1 MSETNS
7 CGVTTP
13 GVFMRRPQILIGDD
27 HRLVAEG
34 LEKLLQ
40 ADYDVA
46 EIVEDGWALVAA
58 AERLRPDLILAD
70 ITMPKLNGLDACEKI
85 VKQVPDAKVIIL
97 TMHHD
102 AIYAVRALRSGA
114 SGFVLKNSASLE
126 LLTAVKTVL
135 DGATYL
141 SPQMAKQLEIYSQNS
156 SADVMDT
163 VTLTPRQRAFRPGG
177 RRNPSHLRSHGRKSQ
192 GPHHEYLGD
201 KLDRG
206 TDTLRVTPRPDLEL
220 TRGPDLELT
229 RGPDLESAGAK
240 SPRRTKTDPI
250 IVP

>member
-1 MSETNS
+1 M
-7 CGVTTP
+7 TP
-13 GVFMRRPQILIGDD
+13 GVSMRRPLILIGDD

-40 ADYDVA
+40 ADYDIA

-70 ITMPKLNGLDACEKI
+70 ITMPLLNGLDACEKI
-85 VKQVPDAKVIIL
+85 VKRVPGAKVVVL

-114 SGFVLKNSASLE
+114 AGFVLKNSASLE

-141 SPQMAKQLEIYSQNS
+141 SPQMVKPLEIFSQNS

-163 VTLTPRQRAFRPGG
+163 VTLTPRQREVLQLFAEGHSAREVAEILHISVRTAENHKAHIMNILGTSSTAELI
-177 RRNPSHLRSHGRKSQ
+177 RCALR
-192 GPHHEYLGD
+192 LG
-201 KLDRG
+201 LI
-206 TDTLRVTPRPDLEL
+206 
-220 TRGPDLELT
+220 
-229 RGPDLESAGAK
+229 SN
-240 SPRRTKTDPI
+240 
-250 IVP
+250 

>member
-1 MSETNS
+1 M
-7 CGVTTP
+7 TP
-13 GVFMRRPQILIGDD
+13 GVSMRRPLILIGDD

-40 ADYDVA
+40 ADYDIA

-70 ITMPKLNGLDACEKI
+70 ITMPLLNGLDACEKI
-85 VKQVPDAKVIIL
+85 VKRVPGAKVVVL

-114 SGFVLKNSASLE
+114 AGFVLKNSASLE

-141 SPQMAKQLEIYSQNS
+141 SPQMVKPLEIYSQNS

-163 VTLTPRQRAFRPGG
+163 VTLTPRQREVLQLFAEGHSAREVAEILHISV
-177 RRNPSHLRSHGRKSQ
+177 RTAENHKSHIMNILGTSSTAELIRCALR
-192 GPHHEYLGD
+192 LG
-201 KLDRG
+201 LI
-206 TDTLRVTPRPDLEL
+206 
-220 TRGPDLELT
+220 
-229 RGPDLESAGAK
+229 SN
-240 SPRRTKTDPI
+240 
-250 IVP
+250 

>member
-1 MSETNS
+1 
-7 CGVTTP
+7 
-13 GVFMRRPQILIGDD
+13 MRRPLILIGDD

-70 ITMPKLNGLDACEKI
+70 ITMPLLNGLDACEKI
-85 VKQVPDAKVIIL
+85 VKQLPGAKVIIL

-126 LLTAVKTVL
+126 LLAAVKTVL

-141 SPQMAKQLEIYSQNS
+141 SPQMVKQLEIYSQNS
-156 SADVMDT
+156 SDDVMDT
-163 VTLTPRQRAFRPGG
+163 VTLTPRQREVLQLFAEGHSAREVAEILHISVRTAENHKAHIMNILGTNSTAELIRCALRLG
-177 RRNPSHLRSHGRKSQ
+177 LISH
-192 GPHHEYLGD
+192 
-201 KLDRG
+201 
-206 TDTLRVTPRPDLEL
+206 
-220 TRGPDLELT
+220 
-229 RGPDLESAGAK
+229 
-240 SPRRTKTDPI
+240 
-250 IVP
+250 